1 MVDISEA
8 EADMDIDKAAIIAAL
23 KDRQTVD
30 PESMDPK
37 ILHRNGGTP
46 VELPIASATLSGI
59 RREGRDKSVNW
70 ISLTDFSQDS
80 RLFIFIR
87 CDDGRDQIRTVL
99 FREN

>member
-59 RREGRDKSVNW
+59 RREGRDRGRGQRNGCE
-70 ISLTDFSQDS
+70 ILLL
-80 RLFIFIR
+80 LFLNMTINHIR
-87 CDDGRDQIRTVL
+87 VSTPRV
-99 FREN
+99 